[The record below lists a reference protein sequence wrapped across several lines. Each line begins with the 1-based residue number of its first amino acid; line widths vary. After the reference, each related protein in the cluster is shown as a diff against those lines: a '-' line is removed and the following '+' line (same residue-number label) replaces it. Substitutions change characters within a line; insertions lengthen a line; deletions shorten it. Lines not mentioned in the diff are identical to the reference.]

1 MGLLNLLKEQKDA
14 ALNDYQGLLSAYPNA
29 NKFFSGLVQ
38 NLAAVAPPDPRD
50 AQASQAYAIN
60 RAFDIP
66 GGFGG
71 AIDVWHGS
79 PHKFDAFDMS
89 KIGTGEGAQA
99 YGHGLYFAESPDV
112 ARGYQDKL
120 SAAQVID
127 DQTVDEGI
135 KNAKRMMTMWGDGDQ
150 AKSYMQRVYGYDE
163 NQAETLMQ
171 KARENH
177 AGNLYKTSLQWPDA
191 SREATDPLGPQ
202 HFLDWDK
209 PLSEQPEIAKLLG
222 DDGINSLSKG
232 YETYKLIEQLARESK
247 PDKDLKS
254 FQSRNEAVDFFNKS
268 LQSWKKTGLGDTFK
282 PTAKTI
288 DKLYAVEYPVLSKY
302 NKSGSG
308 PVEDASAYL
317 KELGIPGIRYLD
329 GGSRG
334 AGEGSYNYV
343 VFDDQVPKILERN
356 GKGLL
361 KSFTK

>member
-14 ALNDYQGLLSAYPNA
+14 ALNDYHGLLSAYPNA
-29 NKFFSGLVQ
+29 NKFFSGLIQ

-99 YGHGLYFAESPDV
+99 YGHGLYFAEAPDV

-209 PLSEQPEIAKLLG
+209 PLSEQPENIRSIFDGYLG
-222 DDGINSLSKG
+222 EL
-232 YETYKLIEQLARESK
+232 
-247 PDKDLKS
+247 
-254 FQSRNEAVDFFNKS
+254 NKS
-268 LQSWKKTGLGDTFK
+268 NNPYLPSEYKTTGDILQYSRAALG
-282 PTAKTI
+282 
-288 DKLYAVEYPVLSKY
+288 
-302 NKSGSG
+302 
-308 PVEDASAYL
+308 ASPENHL

-334 AGEGSYNYV
+334 AGNGSYNYV